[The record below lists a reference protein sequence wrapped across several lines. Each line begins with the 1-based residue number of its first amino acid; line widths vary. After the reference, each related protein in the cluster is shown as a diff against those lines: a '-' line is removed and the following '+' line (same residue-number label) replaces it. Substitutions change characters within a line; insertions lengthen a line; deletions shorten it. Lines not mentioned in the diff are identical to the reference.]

1 MQVISHISNTNKS
14 PADIPLEIK
23 TGEVSR
29 AQIKERLSDTEAVI
43 NIRGREFQAKFEG
56 GVPSSDRVT
65 VQITDQKEQA
75 VTVKTIAAENPK
87 SPAGQAGELKVLQ
100 SVGLS
105 GNEKPELKKA
115 VQTLLDK
122 GSPISK
128 EIVRDLKEFMDH
140 AKGTTE
146 SKLETVKALAN
157 KRLEATGT
165 QLRAVHEALHGK
177 PLSEVL
183 TDLAKE
189 IDPKFRIEKR
199 DAPVQKHLDS
209 TIPKNDSVNVTP
221 DQKQKVQTQRILNAE
236 SGRKSVNSSELS
248 KLIQSSQELLE
259 NEPDLKKAIQQI
271 RTTVINHPSLD
282 RELAQNI
289 EKAAADA
296 EKLQAIG
303 KERLVQA
310 LKNTEDQLL
319 RKEQQAVQPKENVIT
334 LKAEEKP
341 VEIIRAVKDETAKN
355 PDIRKSIELTQNRL
369 IENPK
374 IVKKVSD
381 KLMRAVQETKSLAN
395 QGRITAAK
403 EVMTAALSRAETELR
418 QIEARQPVQPDRNIP
433 EQRPSEAVKQVK
445 AEVQNEPDLQRAV
458 EKVREQVV
466 QHPRMDREVAQK
478 VERALTEAVRL
489 QQLGQ
494 ETAGRERIQQALT
507 KAEAELK
514 QIEARQPVQAER
526 SITEQR
532 PSEVVKQV
540 KAEVQNEPDL
550 QRAVEKVR
558 EQVVQH
564 PKMDR
569 EVAQKV
575 ERALNEAVHLQQ
587 IGQETVG
594 RERIQQALTKAE
606 TELKQIE
613 ARQPVQ
619 RERSISEQR
628 PSETV
633 KQVKAEVQNE
643 PDLQR
648 AVEKVREQ
656 VVQHPKMDR
665 EVAQKVERALN
676 EASRLLQFG
685 QETAG
690 RERIQQALAKAET
703 ELTQIEAR
711 QPVQSARSISEQ
723 RPSEAVKQVKA
734 EVQNE
739 PNLQRAVEKVRE
751 QVVQHPKMDRD
762 VVQKVEK
769 TLNEATRLQQIGQE
783 SAGRE
788 RIQQA
793 LTKAETELKQIEAR
807 QPVQSDRNIQ
817 EQRPSEAV
825 KQVKAEVQN
834 EPDLQRAVE
843 KVREQ
848 VVQHPRMD
856 REVAQKVDRALSEA
870 VRLQQIG
877 QETAGRERIQQAL
890 TKAETEL
897 KQIEA
902 RQPVQSDRNI
912 PEQRPSEAVKQVKA
926 EVQNE
931 PDLQRAVEKVREQV
945 VQQPKMDREVAQKV
959 ERALNEA
966 SRLQQI
972 GQETAGRERIQQVL
986 TKAETELKQIEAR
999 QPMQLGRDVS
1009 EQRPSEAVK
1018 QVKAVVQ
1025 NEPDLQRAVEKVREQ
1040 VVQHPKMDR
1049 EVAQKVERALSEASR
1064 LQQIGQETAGRE
1076 RIQQALTK
1084 AVTELKQIEARQ
1096 PVQSDR
1102 SISEKRPSEAV
1113 KQVKAEVQNEPD
1125 LQRALEKVREHVV
1138 QHPKMDREVAQ
1149 KVERA
1154 LTEAVRLK
1162 RIGQETA
1169 GRERIKQALTKAE
1182 AELKQIEARR
1192 PVQSER
1198 NMSEQRPSEATKQA
1212 KVDVQN
1218 EPNLQRAVEKVREQ
1232 VVQHP
1237 KMDREV
1243 AQKVGKALNEAVRL
1257 QQVGQETAGRER
1269 LQQALTKAETE
1280 LKQIEAH
1287 QRVPAERIHTEQRSS
1302 EAVKQVKAE
1311 VQNEPDLQHAIEKVR
1326 SQIVNNPSI
1335 DKETARNI
1343 EKTLNEADLLQRI
1356 GRESAGREV
1365 LEKSLTK
1372 AEAELKRLEAQGPK
1386 GEAPLRETFKQV
1398 REQIQSEANTKQVLQ
1413 KVQEQLLNNKQIDP
1427 SIAKE
1432 IEKLAKQT
1440 GQLDQA
1446 GRDRILKVLQQA
1458 EAALK
1463 QTGNLAENNA
1473 ADSEQLI
1480 NKIQK
1485 NSLAQGTGM
1494 NEQKAERLPSEA
1506 IKQLIKQFQKEPDLT
1521 RALDLV
1527 RKEITSNPGM
1537 NMSTV
1542 DKAEKAISHAAQ
1554 LQEKGRELG
1563 ARQHMAKELSDL
1575 EQTLA
1580 KSEPKMSTEAK
1591 PAAETLQFDL
1601 NEQLQTLGIQSKDI
1615 LVTKV
1620 TQKLAQA
1627 THDFRELKREIT
1639 RNLDN
1644 LEHLISKFKKNAYP
1658 QAKQMLETAISKLD
1672 NAILKSEMMLFTDM
1686 KTEKQLMQASSQLAE
1701 AKKLLAKGDHAQ
1713 AGKIVSE
1720 VKTLIDKVI
1729 FKPSEQKV
1737 VHFVAKESMML
1748 EKQPAAQHVI
1758 KQFNET
1764 ASGYLSGE
1772 PSARQMFEMVKSM
1785 GLNHDSDIA
1794 NSLVFNKNDQ
1804 SQQEQQQQNLK
1815 AALMKLAQG
1824 EGQESNSK
1832 IAQQAEQA
1840 LTNLTGQQLL
1850 SKSDASGTLQSMFFN
1865 LPMLLGGKPENL
1877 QVFVNSKNEGQQV
1890 DWENCNLYFLLET
1903 KKLGDVGILLNSTD
1917 RNLSITIKND
1927 LPGFKERMEPL
1938 AAFTKEKL
1946 QEVGYNVSSINFT
1959 RMSAHQPK
1967 LVTDQGV
1974 QAQENDPKPL
1984 RPVFTEKGMDFK
1996 I

>member
-1 MQVISHISNTNKS
+1 KM
-14 PADIPLEIK
+14 E
-23 TGEVSR
+23 R
-29 AQIKERLSDTEAVI
+29 ALNEALRLQQIGQETA
-43 NIRGREFQAKFEG
+43 GRE
-56 GVPSSDRVT
+56 R
-65 VQITDQKEQA
+65 
-75 VTVKTIAAENPK
+75 
-87 SPAGQAGELKVLQ
+87 
-100 SVGLS
+100 
-105 GNEKPELKKA
+105 
-115 VQTLLDK
+115 
-122 GSPISK
+122 
-128 EIVRDLKEFMDH
+128 
-140 AKGTTE
+140 
-146 SKLETVKALAN
+146 
-157 KRLEATGT
+157 
-165 QLRAVHEALHGK
+165 
-177 PLSEVL
+177 
-183 TDLAKE
+183 
-189 IDPKFRIEKR
+189 
-199 DAPVQKHLDS
+199 
-209 TIPKNDSVNVTP
+209 
-221 DQKQKVQTQRILNAE
+221 
-236 SGRKSVNSSELS
+236 
-248 KLIQSSQELLE
+248 
-259 NEPDLKKAIQQI
+259 IQQ
-271 RTTVINHPSLD
+271 
-282 RELAQNI
+282 
-289 EKAAADA
+289 
-296 EKLQAIG
+296 
-303 KERLVQA
+303 A
-310 LKNTEDQLL
+310 L
-319 RKEQQAVQPKENVIT
+319 
-334 LKAEEKP
+334 
-341 VEIIRAVKDETAKN
+341 
-355 PDIRKSIELTQNRL
+355 
-369 IENPK
+369 
-374 IVKKVSD
+374 
-381 KLMRAVQETKSLAN
+381 TK
-395 QGRITAAK
+395 
-403 EVMTAALSRAETELR
+403 AETELK
-418 QIEARQPVQPDRNIP
+418 QIEARQPMQLGRDVS

-466 QHPRMDREVAQK
+466 QYPKMDREVAQK
-478 VERALTEAVRL
+478 VERALNEAVRL
-489 QQLGQ
+489 QQIGQ
-494 ETAGRERIQQALT
+494 ETVGRERIQQALT
-507 KAEAELK
+507 KAETELK
-514 QIEARQPVQAER
+514 QIEARQPVLSDR
-526 SITEQR
+526 SVPKRR
-532 PSEVVKQV
+532 PSEAVKQV

-569 EVAQKV
+569 EVARKV
-575 ERALNEAVHLQQ
+575 E
-587 IGQETVG
+587 
-594 RERIQQALTKAE
+594 
-606 TELKQIE
+606 
-613 ARQPVQ
+613 
-619 RERSISEQR
+619 
-628 PSETV
+628 
-633 KQVKAEVQNE
+633 
-643 PDLQR
+643 
-648 AVEKVREQ
+648 
-656 VVQHPKMDR
+656 
-665 EVAQKVERALN
+665 
-676 EASRLLQFG
+676 
-685 QETAG
+685 
-690 RERIQQALAKAET
+690 
-703 ELTQIEAR
+703 
-711 QPVQSARSISEQ
+711 
-723 RPSEAVKQVKA
+723 
-734 EVQNE
+734 
-739 PNLQRAVEKVRE
+739 
-751 QVVQHPKMDRD
+751 
-762 VVQKVEK
+762 
-769 TLNEATRLQQIGQE
+769 
-783 SAGRE
+783 
-788 RIQQA
+788 
-793 LTKAETELKQIEAR
+793 
-807 QPVQSDRNIQ
+807 
-817 EQRPSEAV
+817 
-825 KQVKAEVQN
+825 
-834 EPDLQRAVE
+834 
-843 KVREQ
+843 
-848 VVQHPRMD
+848 
-856 REVAQKVDRALSEA
+856 RALSEA

-902 RQPVQSDRNI
+902 RQPVQSDRNVPEQRPSKAVKQVKAEVLNEPDLQRAVEKVREQVVQHPKMDRQVSQKVERALNEASRLQQIGHETAGRERIQQALVKAETELKQIEAGQPMQSERNI

-945 VQQPKMDREVAQKV
+945 VQ
-959 ERALNEA
+959 
-966 SRLQQI
+966 
-972 GQETAGRERIQQVL
+972 
-986 TKAETELKQIEAR
+986 
-999 QPMQLGRDVS
+999 
-1009 EQRPSEAVK
+1009 
-1018 QVKAVVQ
+1018 
-1025 NEPDLQRAVEKVREQ
+1025 
-1040 VVQHPKMDR
+1040 HPKMDR
-1049 EVAQKVERALSEASR
+1049 EVAQKVEKALNEAVR

-1084 AVTELKQIEARQ
+1084 AETELKQIEARQ
-1096 PVQSDR
+1096 PVQAER
-1102 SISEKRPSEAV
+1102 ILTEQRPSEAV
-1113 KQVKAEVQNEPD
+1113 KQVKAEIQNEPD
-1125 LQRALEKVREHVV
+1125 LQRAVGKVREQVV
-1138 QHPKMDREVAQ
+1138 QHPRMDREVAQ
-1149 KVERA
+1149 KMERA
-1154 LTEAVRLK
+1154 LNEALRLQQ
-1162 RIGQETA
+1162 IGQETA
-1169 GRERIKQALTKAE
+1169 GRERI
-1182 AELKQIEARR
+1182 
-1192 PVQSER
+1192 
-1198 NMSEQRPSEATKQA
+1198 
-1212 KVDVQN
+1212 
-1218 EPNLQRAVEKVREQ
+1218 
-1232 VVQHP
+1232 
-1237 KMDREV
+1237 
-1243 AQKVGKALNEAVRL
+1243 
-1257 QQVGQETAGRER
+1257 
-1269 LQQALTKAETE
+1269 QQALTKAETE
-1280 LKQIEAH
+1280 LKQIEARQPVQAERILTEQRPSEVVKQAKVETQNEPNL
-1287 QRVPAERIHTEQRSS
+1287 QRVPAERIHTEQRPS
-1302 EAVKQVKAE
+1302 EAVKEVKTE
-1311 VQNEPDLQHAIEKVR
+1311 IQNEPDLQRAIEKIR

-1413 KVQEQLLNNKQIDP
+1413 KVQEQLLNNKQMDP

-1463 QTGNLAENNA
+1463 QNLAENTA
-1473 ADSEQLI
+1473 ADSEQLM
-1480 NKIQK
+1480 NKNQK

-1563 ARQHMAKELSDL
+1563 ARQHMAKELSGI

-1580 KSEPKMSTEAK
+1580 KSEPKMSAEAK
-1591 PAAETLQFDL
+1591 PAAEALQYDL
-1601 NEQLQTLGIQSKDI
+1601 NEQFQSLGIQSKDI

-1627 THDFRELKREIT
+1627 THDFRELNREIT

-1644 LEHLISKFKKNAYP
+1644 VEHLINTFKKNAYP

-1701 AKKLLAKGDHAQ
+1701 AKKLLVKGDHAQ

-1785 GLNHDSDIA
+1785 GLNHDSEVA

-1959 RMSAHQPK
+1959 RMSAPQPK
-1967 LVTDQGV
+1967 LATDQGV

>member
-87 SPAGQAGELKVLQ
+87 SPAGQTGELKVLQ

-105 GNEKPELKKA
+105 GDEKPELKRA

-165 QLRAVHEALHGK
+165 QLHAVHEALHGK

-199 DAPVQKHLDS
+199 DAPVQKQLDS
-209 TIPKNDSVNVTP
+209 AIPKNDSVNVTP
-221 DQKQKVQTQRILNAE
+221 DQKQKVQTQTILNAE

-259 NEPDLKKAIQQI
+259 NEPDLKKAIQLI

-282 RELAQNI
+282 REHAQNI

-355 PDIRKSIELTQNRL
+355 PDIRKSIELIQNRL

-374 IVKKVSD
+374 IVKEVSD
-381 KLMRAVQETKSLAN
+381 RLMRAIQETKSLAN

-403 EVMTAALSRAETELR
+403 EVMTAALTRAETELS
-418 QIEARQPVQPDRNIP
+418 QIEARQPVQPDRNVPEQRPSEAVKQVKAEVQNELDLQRAVEKVREQVVQHPKMDREVAQKVEKVLNEATRLQQIGQESAGRERLQQALTKAETELKQIEARQP
-433 EQRPSEAVKQVK
+433 VQPERSISEQRPSEAVKQVK
-445 AEVQNEPDLQRAV
+445 AEVQNEPDLQRAA

-466 QHPRMDREVAQK
+466 QHPKMDREVAQKVEKALTEAVRLQQLGQETAGRERIQQVLAKAETELKQIEARQPVQPDRNMPEQRPSEVVKQVKADVQNEPDVQRAVEKIREQVVQHPKMDREVAQKVEKALTEAVRLQQLGQETAGRERIQQVLAKAETELKQIEARQPVQPDRNMPEQRPSEVVKQVKADVQNEPDVQRAVEKIREQVVQHPKMDREVAQK

-514 QIEARQPVQAER
+514 
-526 SITEQR
+526 
-532 PSEVVKQV
+532 
-540 KAEVQNEPDL
+540 
-550 QRAVEKVR
+550 
-558 EQVVQH
+558 
-564 PKMDR
+564 
-569 EVAQKV
+569 
-575 ERALNEAVHLQQ
+575 
-587 IGQETVG
+587 
-594 RERIQQALTKAE
+594 
-606 TELKQIE
+606 
-613 ARQPVQ
+613 
-619 RERSISEQR
+619 
-628 PSETV
+628 
-633 KQVKAEVQNE
+633 
-643 PDLQR
+643 
-648 AVEKVREQ
+648 
-656 VVQHPKMDR
+656 
-665 EVAQKVERALN
+665 
-676 EASRLLQFG
+676 
-685 QETAG
+685 
-690 RERIQQALAKAET
+690 
-703 ELTQIEAR
+703 QIEAR

-793 LTKAETELKQIEAR
+793 LMKAEADLKQIEAR
-807 QPVQSDRNIQ
+807 QPAQNLQNNLQLRT
-817 EQRPSEAV
+817 SEAV
-825 KQVKAEVQN
+825 KEVKTEIKN
-834 EPDLQRAVE
+834 EPDLQR
-843 KVREQ
+843 
-848 VVQHPRMD
+848 
-856 REVAQKVDRALSEA
+856 
-870 VRLQQIG
+870 
-877 QETAGRERIQQAL
+877 
-890 TKAETEL
+890 
-897 KQIEA
+897 
-902 RQPVQSDRNI
+902 
-912 PEQRPSEAVKQVKA
+912 
-926 EVQNE
+926 
-931 PDLQRAVEKVREQV
+931 
-945 VQQPKMDREVAQKV
+945 
-959 ERALNEA
+959 
-966 SRLQQI
+966 
-972 GQETAGRERIQQVL
+972 
-986 TKAETELKQIEAR
+986 
-999 QPMQLGRDVS
+999 
-1009 EQRPSEAVK
+1009 
-1018 QVKAVVQ
+1018 
-1025 NEPDLQRAVEKVREQ
+1025 
-1040 VVQHPKMDR
+1040 
-1049 EVAQKVERALSEASR
+1049 
-1064 LQQIGQETAGRE
+1064 
-1076 RIQQALTK
+1076 
-1084 AVTELKQIEARQ
+1084 
-1096 PVQSDR
+1096 
-1102 SISEKRPSEAV
+1102 
-1113 KQVKAEVQNEPD
+1113 
-1125 LQRALEKVREHVV
+1125 
-1138 QHPKMDREVAQ
+1138 
-1149 KVERA
+1149 
-1154 LTEAVRLK
+1154 
-1162 RIGQETA
+1162 
-1169 GRERIKQALTKAE
+1169 
-1182 AELKQIEARR
+1182 
-1192 PVQSER
+1192 
-1198 NMSEQRPSEATKQA
+1198 
-1212 KVDVQN
+1212 
-1218 EPNLQRAVEKVREQ
+1218 
-1232 VVQHP
+1232 
-1237 KMDREV
+1237 
-1243 AQKVGKALNEAVRL
+1243 
-1257 QQVGQETAGRER
+1257 
-1269 LQQALTKAETE
+1269 
-1280 LKQIEAH
+1280 
-1287 QRVPAERIHTEQRSS
+1287 
-1302 EAVKQVKAE
+1302 
-1311 VQNEPDLQHAIEKVR
+1311 AIEKVR

-1335 DKETARNI
+1335 DKETARNL
-1343 EKTLNEADLLQRI
+1343 EKALNEADLLQRI

-1386 GEAPLRETFKQV
+1386 GEVPLRETFKQV

-1413 KVQEQLLNNKQIDP
+1413 KVQEQLLNNKQVDP

-1446 GRDRILKVLQQA
+1446 GRDRMIKVLQQA

-1463 QTGNLAENNA
+1463 QTQKLAENTA
-1473 ADSEQLI
+1473 ADSEQHM

-1554 LQEKGRELG
+1554 LQNKGRELG
-1563 ARQHMAKELSDL
+1563 ARQHMAKELSDI

-1591 PAAETLQFDL
+1591 PAAEALQFDL

-1658 QAKQMLETAISKLD
+1658 RAKQMLETAISKLD

-1720 VKTLIDKVI
+1720 VKTLIDKVT

-1946 QEVGYNVSSINFT
+1946 QEVGYNVNSINFT
-1959 RMSAHQPK
+1959 RMSAPQPK
-1967 LVTDQGV
+1967 QATDQGV